1 MIQGIGVCYIRDN
14 IKMKSYLKK
23 TGGYQPP
30 AFFKYYAAFCIG
42 ICDTFNIFSIKIPYP
57 VVGSFTIT

>member
-14 IKMKSYLKK
+14 IKMKSYLNK

-30 AFFKYYAAFCIG
+30 AFFKGELYYQ
-42 ICDTFNIFSIKIPYP
+42 
-57 VVGSFTIT
+57 VQQ

>member
-14 IKMKSYLKK
+14 IKMKSYLNK

-42 ICDTFNIFSIKIPYP
+42 IFAAFNIFSMKIP
-57 VVGSFTIT
+57 

>member
-14 IKMKSYLKK
+14 IKMKSYLNK

-30 AFFKYYAAFCIG
+30 AFL
-42 ICDTFNIFSIKIPYP
+42 NITPPFASAYLPRLTY
-57 VVGSFTIT
+57 FQ